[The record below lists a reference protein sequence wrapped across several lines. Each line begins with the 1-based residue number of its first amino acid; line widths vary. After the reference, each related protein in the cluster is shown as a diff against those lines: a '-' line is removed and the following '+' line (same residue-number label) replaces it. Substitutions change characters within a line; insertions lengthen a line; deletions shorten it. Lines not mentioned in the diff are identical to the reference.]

1 MSKNASPS
9 KPEKVSMPLHPYV
22 VMAVAIVLP
31 GVGQLLNNQPQRAL
45 TMLFFMILLGMVTM
59 HTAAADASFIGRYA
73 GGLAIYSLSVL
84 DAYRWAR
91 LRWEIAKKEQRDGTP
106 SAAAQAK
113 A

>member
-1 MSKNASPS
+1 MSKKASPS
-9 KPEKVSMPLHPYV
+9 KPEQASMPLHPYL

-59 HTAAADASFIGRYA
+59 HTAAPDASFIGRYA

-91 LRWEIAKKEQRDGTP
+91 LRWEIARKEREDGAP
-106 SAAAQAK
+106 NAPARA
-113 A
+113 